1 MLAVGL
7 LGGVAAATAGCGNG
21 GSSASSD
28 LPRGEDLVIGACVDL
43 TGTAAVAG
51 TAAQRGLQ
59 VAVDRINQFGLA
71 VGKSVHQIRLVV
83 RDTASDPTAAKSVA
97 QELIADER
105 VIGLVAAGAT
115 ATANAIAD
123 VAEAASVPLIA
134 AYGTDNTVR
143 PVPQRRFVFK
153 LMPNAADVAG
163 RLVDAI
169 SANSGRKVGLLAT
182 ADDYGDTGRAAVG
195 TAIGANGGLT
205 LVRSAGLPIGGNDYQ
220 DVARLVLAGKPDA
233 VIVWGVA
240 PVPGLAARALRAA
253 GYTGTILFDPGA
265 ASDDTMSGDNRS
277 ATKGALLVSP
287 SILGGPPPSV
297 TTPAAVAQ
305 RDYFDQYTRLYGAFS
320 GLSTYAADA
329 LNLLAEGAKRAGS
342 SDRLKI
348 RNGLES
354 IPFDGLAGGYQFS
367 TIDHGGVQADSLGLF
382 RVDQTGWLPLD

>member
-1 MLAVGL
+1 L
-7 LGGVAAATAGCGNG
+7 LGGVAAAAAGCSRI
-21 GSSASSD
+21 GSAASST
-28 LPRGEDLVIGACVDL
+28 LSRGDDLVIGACVDL
-43 TGTAAVAG
+43 SGTSAVAG
-51 TAAQRGLQ
+51 AAAQRGLQ
-59 VAVDRINQFGLA
+59 IAADRINQSGLT
-71 VGKSVHQIRLVV
+71 VGRSIHQVRLVI
-83 RDTASDPTAAKSVA
+83 RDTASDPAAAKTAAH
-97 QELIADER
+97 ELIGDEHA
-105 VIGLVAAGAT
+105 IGLVAAGAT

-123 VAEAASVPLIA
+123 VAEAASVPLLA

-169 SANSGRKVGLLAT
+169 AANSGRKVALLAT

-195 TAIGANGGLT
+195 TAIGANGSQT
-205 LVRSAGLPIGGNDYQ
+205 LVRSIGLPIGANDYQ
-220 DVARLVLAGKPDA
+220 DVARQVVSAKPDA

-240 PVPGLAARALRAA
+240 PVPGLAARALRTL

-265 ASDDTMSGDNRS
+265 ASDQTMSGDNRA
-277 ATKGALLVSP
+277 ATTGALLVSP
-287 SILGGPPPSV
+287 SILGGPPPAV

-329 LNLLAEGAKRAGS
+329 LNLLAGGAQRAAS
-342 SDRLKI
+342 SDHLKI

-354 IPFDGLAGGYQFS
+354 VPFDGLAGGYQFS
-367 TIDHGGVQADSLGLF
+367 TIDHGGVQADSLRLF
-382 RVDQTGWLPLD
+382 RVDVTGWVPLD